1 MGQPVRI
8 IRPMTRFAILFLLGT
23 VPASISG
30 DHIDGAHR
38 SYQDNLLQAIL
49 AAEDARAAS
58 TEALAPI
65 VRGLAA
71 GDAEV
76 RRISVRALGRM
87 ERSGLVP
94 QILPLLA
101 DEAPR
106 VRAEAA
112 NALGQAVLNGQ
123 AALASGPLIASL
135 PTETD
140 PTVRGAILRTLGRL
154 PYESG
159 EMMGTVEQLLVRSL
173 VSDNPP
179 IVLLGA
185 ARGLESLL
193 RQNARSHTP
202 TLESVVQLR
211 RAARLG
217 RSAPFDDHTTAVRV
231 RRLVMA
237 ALVAVSGAD
246 ASLLRE
252 SRNDSDVEVRRL
264 SIMAARV
271 QDSLDDRSQIILVA
285 LRDSSAPVRYE
296 ALGAYGRWLQPTF
309 GCGPVGSAAID
320 ANPHVATLAIDLLG
334 NGCVQGE
341 NPLGVLQGLV
351 AELPSSPTD
360 AWHRS
365 VHALVSLAK
374 VAPRAAESVVDD
386 FGRHPVWQVRMY
398 AARAAGELKAL
409 DQIRQLAFD
418 SHHNVRQ
425 AAIAELQRL
434 AVPDA
439 HSIYLAALE
448 SDDYQ
453 LIRTAAN
460 GLDAAAGTSNAVP
473 ALLTALKR
481 ITAEQRETSRD
492 PRMAII
498 GALIRFGV
506 AVPATEFEPYLRDF
520 DPAVAGRVAEALTSQ
535 TGRVHTP
542 EPAPLPPLPL
552 PTPAE
557 ISTLDATRA
566 ILHLEGGSEI
576 ELRLLASEAPTNA
589 ARFARL
595 ARSGYFDG
603 LTFHRVVPNFV
614 IQGGSPG
621 ANEYAG
627 DGPYTRDELTSR
639 PHLRGTVG
647 ISTRGRD
654 TGDAQIFVNLVD
666 NVRLDH
672 NYTIFAEVSA
682 GMDIVD
688 TVLEGGT
695 IERITFHEQ

>member
-1 MGQPVRI
+1 
-8 IRPMTRFAILFLLGT
+8 MTRFPILFLLGA

-30 DHIDGAHR
+30 DHIDGTDR
-38 SYQDNLLQAIL
+38 LYQDSLLQAIL
-49 AAEDARAAS
+49 AAEDARAAT

-65 VRGLAA
+65 VQGLTAR
-71 GDAEV
+71 DAEV
-76 RRISVRALGRM
+76 RRIAVRALGRM
-87 ERSGLVP
+87 ERPGLVP

-101 DEAPR
+101 DEAPL
-106 VRAEAA
+106 VRSEAA
-112 NALGQAVLNGQ
+112 NALGQVVLSGQ
-123 AALASGPLIASL
+123 TALASGPLIASL
-135 PTETD
+135 STETD
-140 PTVRGAILRTLGRL
+140 PTVRGAILRTLARL

-159 EMMGTVEQLLVRSL
+159 EMVATVEQLLVRSL
-173 VSDNPP
+173 VGDNPP
-179 IVLLGA
+179 EVLLGA

-193 RQNARSHTP
+193 RQHAQSHTL

-217 RSAPFDDHTTAVRV
+217 RSAPFDDTTTAVRV
-231 RRLVMA
+231 RRLATA
-237 ALVAVSGAD
+237 ALVTVGGAD
-246 ASLLRE
+246 AALVRE
-252 SRNDSDVEVRRL
+252 SRNDPDVEVRRL

-285 LRDSSAPVRYE
+285 LRDSSAAVRYE
-296 ALGAYGRWLQPTF
+296 ALGAYGRWLQPRF
-309 GCGPVGSAAID
+309 GCGPVQSAAID
-320 ANPHVATLAIDLLG
+320 ANPHVAQLAIDLLG

-341 NPLGVLQGLV
+341 SPIGLLQGLV

-365 VHALVSLAK
+365 AHALVSLAN

-386 FGRHPVWQVRMY
+386 FARHPVWQVRMY
-398 AARAAGELKAL
+398 AARAARELKAL
-409 DQIRQLAFD
+409 DQLRQLAFD
-418 SHHNVRQ
+418 THHNVRQ
-425 AAIAELQRL
+425 AAIAELQQL

-439 HSIYLAALE
+439 HSIYIAALE

-473 ALLTALKR
+473 ALLATLKR
-481 ITAEQRETSRD
+481 ITTEQRETSRD
-492 PRMAII
+492 TRLAII

-506 AVPATEFEPYLRDF
+506 AVEESEFEPYLHDF
-520 DPAVAGRVAEALTSQ
+520 DAAVAARVAEALTSQ
-535 TGRVHTP
+535 TGRTHTP
-542 EPAPLPPLPL
+542 TPAPLPRLPL
-552 PTPAE
+552 PTPAQ

-566 ILHLEGGSEI
+566 ILHMEGGGEI
-576 ELRLLASEAPTNA
+576 ALRLLASDAPTNA
-589 ARFARL
+589 ARFVRL

-627 DGPYTRDELTSR
+627 DGPYTRDELTAR
-639 PHLRGTVG
+639 AHLRGTVG

-654 TGDAQIFVNLVD
+654 TGDAQMFVNLVD

-672 NYTIFAEVSA
+672 NYTIFAEVTA
-682 GMDIVD
+682 GMNVADA
-688 TVLEGGT
+688 VLEGAT
-695 IERITFHEQ
+695 IERITIHER